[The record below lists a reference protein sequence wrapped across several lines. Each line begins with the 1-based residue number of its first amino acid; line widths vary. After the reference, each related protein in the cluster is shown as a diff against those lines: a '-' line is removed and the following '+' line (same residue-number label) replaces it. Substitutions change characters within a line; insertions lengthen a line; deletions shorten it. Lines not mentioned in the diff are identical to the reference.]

1 MGTLTTVTTF
11 TTVTSGV
18 TGVLSVRLK
27 LIPKLMLTTT
37 TLDSM
42 ETTKPEAMDIMNNT
56 NPQPTLATT
65 VMVTTT
71 TDPTTSTTTL
81 STDSPSI
88 IRVTLQMENSRIP
101 AIIMK
106 LQLPDSTIVFVDF

>member
-1 MGTLTTVTTF
+1 METTKLEAMDIMNITNPQPTLATTVM
-11 TTVTSGV
+11 
-18 TGVLSVRLK
+18 SVRLK

-42 ETTKPEAMDIMNNT
+42 ETTKLEAMDIMNIT

-71 TDPTTSTTTL
+71 TDPTTSTTIL

-88 IRVTLQMENSRIP
+88 IRVILHMENSRTP
-101 AIIMK
+101 CNHHETSA
-106 LQLPDSTIVFVDF
+106 T